1 MIKVKTVRIVSN
13 GHSQIELDQFK
24 QCKPFHS
31 QGHHLNSQC
40 RWKIDSS
47 RLWIQVD
54 SFWSQTINFAVNLHI
69 ENMNFGVTTK
79 DFN

>member
-1 MIKVKTVRIVSN
+1 MIKVKTVRIVSS
-13 GHSQIELDQFK
+13 GHSQIELDKF
-24 QCKPFHS
+24 KPFKPLNS
-31 QGHHLNSQC
+31 QGQYLNSQC
-40 RWKIDSS
+40 RWKTVSS
-47 RLWIQVD
+47 RLWIQKD